1 MLGGF
6 TLYLAKNP
14 MTQLTPSHRVW
25 ECLVDNLSYYVVLST
40 QLNPEFEQIKEN
52 GVFLVLDG
60 SSMGCQMGV
69 LC

>member
-1 MLGGF
+1 MVWYGMLGGF

-52 GVFLVLDG
+52 GMFFW
-60 SSMGCQMGV
+60 S
-69 LC
+69 